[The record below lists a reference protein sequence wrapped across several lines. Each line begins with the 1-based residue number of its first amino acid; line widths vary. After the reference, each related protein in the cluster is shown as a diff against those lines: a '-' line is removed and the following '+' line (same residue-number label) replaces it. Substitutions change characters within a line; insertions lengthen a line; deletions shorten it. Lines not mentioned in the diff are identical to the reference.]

1 MLRIIALLEHVA
13 ALERIAPSFQSRA
26 PAIYWN
32 TSPRWNELRGRAAQP
47 ARSAAPNDGNDI
59 QSARQEGTPRRNRP
73 ANREICP
80 VARPEHATGEFIP
93 VDGKNATERALDGL
107 CISSMDVSLF
117 AGHLKRDAEDGACNS
132 FPLLEI
138 VQDGQKRPP
147 SATGGTNEKQNSPV
161 IRQNCPVDSAER
173 ETRTSLP
180 MSNPNGL
187 RSENKPVPYFPRR
200 APRPPSAQLPR
211 NPR

>member
-1 MLRIIALLEHVA
+1 MRLA
-13 ALERIAPSFQSRA
+13 RA
-26 PAIYWN
+26 
-32 TSPRWNELRGRAAQP
+32 RHKRGARAAFP
-47 ARSAAPNDGNDI
+47 RRAANHRPTGTRRRTGTNCEGGRHIRHDRQRPNGGNDI
-59 QSARQEGTPRRNRP
+59 PSARQEGTPRRKRP

-93 VDGKNATERALDGL
+93 VDGKKATERALDGL

-117 AGHLKRDAEDGACNS
+117 AGHSKRDAEDGACKS
-132 FPLLEI
+132 FPILEI
-138 VQDGQKRPP
+138 MQDGQKRPP